1 MGKLIGI
8 AAALAPFAGIAIL
21 IVYRKRAPG
30 PVALGTAGAA
40 LAGVGS
46 LSTLFGERAALF
58 GGGGMHGM
66 IERLEGWGLVRLG
79 LMLAGALLLIVAGAL
94 GDARGRSF
102 RWSLITV
109 ALAASAVGT
118 ALRFVHL
125 DLGEDHPGLEVLAAM
140 ALEGVQFALL
150 GLGILLL
157 CIAVVSRRGD
167 DGRAEP
173 LGLVRDAGTTAWRAY
188 QDARRRG

>member
-1 MGKLIGI
+1 MGKLIGML
-8 AAALAPFAGIAIL
+8 AALAPFAGIAIM
-21 IVYRKRAPG
+21 VAYRRRAPG
-30 PVALGTAGAA
+30 PVALGIVGAA
-40 LAGVGS
+40 LAGAGS
-46 LSTLFGERAALF
+46 LATLFGERAALF

-66 IERLEGWGLVRLG
+66 IERLEGWGLVRVCLV
-79 LMLAGALLLIVAGAL
+79 LAGVILLVVAGAL
-94 GDARGRSF
+94 GRAQGRSF
-102 RWSLITV
+102 RWSLIAAALTAAV
-109 ALAASAVGT
+109 AGT
-118 ALRFVHL
+118 ATGFVHP
-125 DLGEDHPGLEVLAAM
+125 DLGEDHPGLEIVVTM

-173 LGLVRDAGTTAWRAY
+173 LGLARDAGVKAWRAY